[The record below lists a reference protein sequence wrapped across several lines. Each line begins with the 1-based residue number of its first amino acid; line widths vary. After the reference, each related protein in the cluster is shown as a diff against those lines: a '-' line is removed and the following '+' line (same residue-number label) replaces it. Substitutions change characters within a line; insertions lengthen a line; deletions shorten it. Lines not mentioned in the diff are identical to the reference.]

1 MRTTFTKG
9 PCAVKT
15 HGNVT
20 ELWSN
25 DMQLGDTGIIKP
37 KSVSGTQLV
46 AKVSDDDEIY
56 KMKT

>member
-1 MRTTFTKG
+1 MTFTKG

-25 DMQLGDTGIIKP
+25 DMQLGDTGIYQAQICLWHATRGEG
-37 KSVSGTQLV
+37 V
-46 AKVSDDDEIY
+46 
-56 KMKT
+56 